1 MMAGSRGMYNTN
13 SQIKFKTTMLQS
25 ILCEYSDAYVLVKR
39 TTTVVGA
46 GATPTAVQ
54 ANRVNKQAIFKYCA
68 PFSDNIT
75 QISNPEIDYAK
86 DLDVDEYTNE

>member
-1 MMAGSRGMYNTN
+1 MTDSRGMYNTN
-13 SQIKFKTTMLQS
+13 SQIKFKTTMWQS

-54 ANRVNKQAIFKYCA
+54 ANRVNKQAIFKYYA
-68 PFSDNIT
+68 PFTNNIT
-75 QISNPEIDYAK
+75 
-86 DLDVDEYTNE
+86 